1 MAKRDILDNADWIV
15 LCACTKEPK
24 LSYIISRLDDA
35 DISNVRIRVGF
46 ETKLMV
52 PYKDIA
58 KAWKA
63 FRPEI
68 DNMRDDH
75 PFFYRWRRAIRYSK

>member
-1 MAKRDILDNADWIV
+1 MAKKNLLYDKNWIL
-15 LCACTKEPK
+15 LCGHTAEPK
-24 LSYIISRLDDA
+24 LSYIISKLDAA
-35 DISNVRIRVGF
+35 DIPNVRVKVGF

-63 FRPEI
+63 FRPEV

-75 PFFYRWRRAIRYSK
+75 PFFYRWRRAVRYSK